1 MADADDLRT
10 VAHFP
15 TGPHAALARNRLL
28 DAGIHAV
35 VADEFA
41 MTVDPLLGGA
51 INFIKVQVRAADLER
66 AAELLDLEAPAVDA
80 AETDDPT
87 PPDGDEESPESPGEV
102 LVRYAVRAGVLGAV
116 LCPLVP
122 LLSVYSLVQLVR
134 AALHPGPLP
143 PRANRAWYA
152 TFAFDAFI
160 IAIWAYFWLRPYAI
174 LPPVVD
180 DGPN

>member
-15 TGPHAALARNRLL
+15 TEQQAALARNRLL
-28 DAGIHAV
+28 DAGIHAA

-41 MTVDPLLGGA
+41 MTADPLLGGA

-80 AETDDPT
+80 AEVDDPT
-87 PPDGDEESPESPGEV
+87 PPGDDEDVPESPSEV
-102 LVRYAVRAGVLGAV
+102 LVRYAVRSGVLGAV
-116 LCPLVP
+116 LCPVVP

-134 AALHPGPLP
+134 AARYPGPLP

-152 TFAFDAFI
+152 TFVFDAFI
-160 IAIWAYFWLRPYAI
+160 IGFWVYFFLRPYAAP
-174 LPPVVD
+174 LVVAD
-180 DGPN
+180 D